1 MARAAPG
8 QPKHPGV
15 KFPPPMLFVAGFAAA
30 WLLDLLVPLRLAPGG
45 ARHELRIAGTFLLVL
60 GLGVVLWGLVT
71 FFRAKTA
78 IIPHYP
84 ASRVVSHGPYRFTRN
99 PMYLGMT
106 LAYAGL
112 SLILNHAWPLLLL
125 PLVLWSLLALVIR
138 REERYLGHAF
148 GEEYLAYKRR
158 VRRWI

>member
-1 MARAAPG
+1 MARGGQG

-15 KFPPPMLFVAGFAAA
+15 NFPPPLLFVAGFAAA
-30 WLLDLLVPLRLAPGG
+30 WLLDLLVPLRLARAG
-45 ARHELRIAGTFLLVL
+45 ARDAVAVGGMTLLVL
-60 GLGVVLWGLVT
+60 GLGVIVWGLVT

-106 LAYAGL
+106 LAYLGL
-112 SLILNHAWPLLLL
+112 SLVLNRAWPLLLL
-125 PLVLWSLLALVIR
+125 PLVLWSLLAFVIR

-148 GEEYLAYKRR
+148 GDEYLAYKRR

>member
-1 MARAAPG
+1 MPRGAPV

-15 KFPPPMLFVAGFAAA
+15 KFPPPLLFVAGFVVA
-30 WLLDLLVPLRLAPGG
+30 WLLDLLVPLRLAPGAARREVGITG
-45 ARHELRIAGTFLLVL
+45 AILLVL

-71 FFRAKTA
+71 FLRARTA

-84 ASRVVSHGPYRFTRN
+84 ASRIVSHGPYRFTRN

-106 LAYAGL
+106 LAYLGL
-112 SLILNHAWPLLLL
+112 SLILNRAWPPLLL
-125 PLVLWSLLALVIR
+125 PVVLWSLLALVIR